1 MNSVCEFDAGEVV
14 LSQPTLQVIPM
25 HGPSPRT
32 IVSGANSAAVTVDW
46 ALQVPYTEVTE
57 TVTVQDFN
65 MFFTM

>member
-1 MNSVCEFDAGEVV
+1 
-14 LSQPTLQVIPM
+14 M